1 MKIVTTKDNQSFIFK
16 NQDLHTRWGF
26 IRKEKIEEAKS
37 GTILETNKGK
47 KMIVYDAQFI
57 DLYKKI
63 KRGAQIM
70 LPKDIT
76 TIIGE
81 CGINKNSRV
90 LDCGAGSG
98 GNACFLASIAK
109 KVYSYE
115 IREDHTKIA
124 QFNADYLGLK
134 NITIK
139 NQDIVNGIKEK
150 ELDVI
155 ILDMPEPWTAI
166 EVAKKALKS
175 GGFIVSYSPQIT
187 QVSRFVEAV
196 KKSEGLNYQKTLEII
211 EREWE
216 VDENKL
222 RPKFKM
228 LGHTAF
234 LTFSRKF

>member
-1 MKIVTTKDNQSFIFK
+1 MKIVTTEDNQSFIFK
-16 NQDLHTRWGF
+16 NQDLHTKWGF
-26 IRKEKIEEAKS
+26 IRKEEIEKAKS
-37 GTILETNKGK
+37 GDALETNKGK
-47 KMIVYDAQFI
+47 KMIVLEAEFI

-70 LPKDIT
+70 LPKDIS

-98 GNACFLASIAK
+98 GNSCFIASIAK

-115 IREDHTKIA
+115 IRADHTKIA
-124 QFNADYLGLK
+124 QRNADFLGLK

-139 NQDIVNGIKEK
+139 NQDIVEGIKEK
-150 ELDVI
+150 DLDVV

-166 EVAKKALKS
+166 DVAKKALKP
-175 GGFIVSYSPQIT
+175 GGFVVSYSPQIT
-187 QVSRFVEAV
+187 QVSRFVEGINET
-196 KKSEGLNYQKTLEII
+196 EGMSYQKTLEII

-216 VDENKL
+216 VDSKKL